1 MMQEYYIRNPDSDE
15 SRGPFTVDQLM
26 SLGETGHI
34 TLETYIYNHDTE
46 EWELLE
52 HSPELKAAIFP
63 EKKRLT
69 MKAKGEFE
77 SLNKGELDIPPITI
91 NDLLAAAEGNTEET
105 KHRKKE
111 GVWREK
117 AVGAAMYLSGL
128 VLLISAIGL
137 IWLQREAVFAF
148 DLERMIASPLVIFAV
163 LDLAVALLLFLQSSS
178 VYPFIRFRSM
188 AGAGFFLFFFWAVGH
203 PLIGVLAAL
212 GSLGL
217 FCLTIFVEKVPFLTS
232 AGIAALGMLG
242 FLILAFGL

>member
-1 MMQEYYIRNPDSDE
+1 MQEYYIRNPDSDE

-34 TLETYIYNHDTE
+34 TLETYVYNHDTE

-52 HSPELKAAIFP
+52 HNPELRASIFP

-69 MKAKGEFE
+69 IKAKSEFE
-77 SLNKGELDIPPITI
+77 SLNKGELDIPAITI

-105 KHRKKE
+105 KHRKKD
-111 GVWREK
+111 GIWREK
-117 AVGAAMYLSGL
+117 AAGAAMYISGF

-148 DLERMIASPLVIFAV
+148 DLAAMSRSPLAIFAA
-163 LDLAVALLLFLQSSS
+163 LDLGVALMLFLQSSS

-188 AGAGFFLFFFWAVGH
+188 AGAGFFLFFFWAAGH

-212 GSLGL
+212 ASLGL
-217 FCLTIFVEKVPFLTS
+217 FGLTLFIEKVPFLVS
-232 AGIAALGMLG
+232 AGIAVLGMIG
-242 FLILAFGL
+242 FLVLAFGV